1 MKKNPIM
8 HIDTISVIID
18 ISGETFMIIPIATM
32 IAFNKHPMNA
42 IRADALKLTILIL
55 FSH

>member
-1 MKKNPIM
+1 M